1 MRTSSI
7 NRFLTAVISTLIC
20 VSLSACHSGK
30 KITSEKYP
38 NSKIEQIQV
47 GKSSKRQKMIIEEAE
62 TWLGTPYQ
70 YAHAEKGEGTDCSG
84 MVMSVYES
92 VTGVKLPRNSAKQ
105 AEFCEEIDADRVET
119 ADLIFFATGKN
130 PDRISHVGIVIDNE
144 RFIHASSSKG
154 VVISNFTTPYYQ
166 KTFRQFGRVP
176 LK

>member
-1 MRTSSI
+1 
-7 NRFLTAVISTLIC
+7 
-20 VSLSACHSGK
+20 VSLSSCRSSK
-30 KITSEKYP
+30 KIDSEKHP
-38 NSKIEQIQV
+38 KSHTEQIQV
-47 GKSSKRQKMIIEEAE
+47 GKSSKTQKKIIEEAE
-62 TWLGTPYQ
+62 TWIGTPYQ

-105 AEFCEEIDADRVET
+105 AEFCQEIDAEDVET
-119 ADLIFFATGKN
+119 ADLIFFATGKD

-144 RFIHASSSKG
+144 RFIHASSTKG

-166 KTFRQFGRVP
+166 RTFRKFGRVP